1 MDNKKKFKIVRLENN
16 KRLMI
21 IRVCAAVSVTVIA
34 TTFYQWTQ
42 TPQIPKNK

>member
-1 MDNKKKFKIVRLENN
+1 MDNKKFKIVRLENN

-21 IRVCAAVSVTVIA
+21 IRVCAAASVAVLA